1 MAHKYIL
8 VISVSITLLLSHFS
22 VVMAE
27 VEAISPVRVTDQIFV
42 IGDKGGTVG
51 VFIGKDGTFLIDDSF
66 ASLTKKIVTAVK
78 SVGGDY
84 PEFLIN
90 THFHGDHTGGN
101 ENLGNGGT
109 LIFAH
114 DTVRQ
119 RLKDGS
125 YIKAF
130 DKKMEPTASAGL
142 PVVTFSEGIS
152 FHINGDTVRVIHVSH
167 AHTDGDSFIV
177 FEKANVIHTGDIMFN
192 GFYPFIDVDHG
203 GSLPGTIQGVDK
215 ILSFADD
222 ETVIIPGHG
231 PLGNKVQLQQ
241 YREMLW
247 TAYGRLKKLKE
258 DGKTALKAAD
268 LEPLVD
274 LEPIWGDGMF
284 SGDEWIELI
293 YPGI

>member
-1 MAHKYIL
+1 MGRKYRVVLSVLTVLFLGWVVATPVDADTIL
-8 VISVSITLLLSHFS
+8 
-22 VVMAE
+22 
-27 VEAISPVRVTDQIFV
+27 PVRVTDHIFV
-42 IGDKGGTVG
+42 IADKGGNVG

-66 ASLTKKIVTAVK
+66 APLTEKIVAAIK
-78 SVGGDY
+78 SVGGDF
-84 PEFLIN
+84 PRFLIN

-101 ENLGNGGT
+101 ENLGSGGT

-114 DTVRQ
+114 DNVRQ
-119 RLKDGS
+119 QLKDGA
-125 YIKAF
+125 YLRAF
-130 DKKMEPTASAGL
+130 DKKMVPTLPAGL
-142 PVVTFSEGIS
+142 PVVTFSEGLS

-177 FEKANVIHTGDIMFN
+177 FEQANVIHTGDIMFN

-203 GSLPGTIQGVDK
+203 GSLLGTIQGVDI
-215 ILSFADD
+215 ILSLTDD

-231 PLGNKVQLQQ
+231 PLGDKVQLQQ

-258 DGKTALKAAD
+258 KGKTALEAAD
-268 LEPLVD
+268 LEPLAD
-274 LEPIWGDGMF
+274 IESAWGDGMF

-293 YPGI
+293 YPQI

>member
-1 MAHKYIL
+1 MGRKYIL
-8 VISVSITLLLSHFS
+8 VLSVLTVLFLGWVIATP
-22 VVMAE
+22 ADTDI
-27 VEAISPVRVTDQIFV
+27 ISPVRVTDQIFM
-42 IGDKGGTVG
+42 IGDKGGNIG
-51 VFIGKDGTFLIDDSF
+51 VFIGTEGTFLIDDSF
-66 ASLTKKIVTAVK
+66 APLTKKIVTAIK

-114 DTVRQ
+114 DNVRQ
-119 RLKDGS
+119 RLKNGS

-152 FHINGDTVRVIHVSH
+152 FHINGDTVRVIHVSQ

-203 GSLPGTIQGVDK
+203 GSLLGTIQGVDK
-215 ILSFADD
+215 ILSFTDD

-231 PLGNKVQLQQ
+231 PLGDKVQLQQ

-258 DGKTALKAAD
+258 GGKTALDAANMEPLAD
-268 LEPLVD
+268 LESA
-274 LEPIWGDGMF
+274 WGDGMF

-293 YPGI
+293 YPEI